1 MTSKTIIEM
10 EARPGQR
17 EHLLKV
23 LAEMHEQRQK
33 AAGFLTFTRYEVIDD
48 PDKIIEITEW
58 ESPEARQ
65 AWLEQSM
72 SSGVFQRLI
81 HTLKQPF
88 KAVTVRQIE

>member
-10 EARPGQR
+10 EAKPGQR
-17 EHLLKV
+17 GDLLKA
-23 LAEMHEQRQK
+23 LDDLHEKRRN
-33 AAGFLTFTRYEVIDD
+33 APGFIGFTRYEVIDD
-48 PDKIIEITEW
+48 PDKLIEITEW

-81 HTLKQPF
+81 ETLKQPF